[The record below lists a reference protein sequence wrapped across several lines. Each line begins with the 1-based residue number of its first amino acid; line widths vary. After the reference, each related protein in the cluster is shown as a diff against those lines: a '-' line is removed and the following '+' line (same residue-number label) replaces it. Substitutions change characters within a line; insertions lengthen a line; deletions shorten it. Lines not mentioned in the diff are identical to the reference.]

1 MNVFGGAASEG
12 MMDAGPRG
20 PRGFRGKDGTMNDFV
35 TWLPQTV
42 VNNLQ
47 VNDEEGAFF
56 IEDPGRDLIRK
67 KQAITEWVSRSKR
80 GGNFVAKQPSSEIE
94 LIEDYYEED
103 RYAMKFKTTH
113 YYSPE
118 LFLLPGASGSCGFM
132 CITFRTYSEKEQV
145 LICSVPSIAPPSPAS
160 EIKISGAN
168 EITIQIHEVKEII
181 HHPCKGWT
189 TLFIEYNSDNDL
201 SHFTYDVNG
210 IVGSF
215 TTPIDHG
222 AVESGIHLGCRWDN
236 TNYLDGEIT
245 SVEMYENTNTS
256 APLPDTLKNVVIKN
270 QKIN

>member
-1 MNVFGGAASEG
+1 MNIFGGAASEG
-12 MMDAGPRG
+12 MMDKGPRG
-20 PRGFRGKDGTMNDFV
+20 PRGFRGKDGTMNDFG

-94 LIEDYYEED
+94 LIEDYYEVD
-103 RYAMKFKTTH
+103 RYAMKFKTAH
-113 YYSPE
+113 YYARG
-118 LFLLPGASGSCGFM
+118 LFLLLCASGSCGFI
-132 CITFRTYSEKEQV
+132 CITFRTYSETEQV
-145 LICSVPSIAPPSPAS
+145 LISGHPPYHHPAS

-168 EITIQIHEVKEII
+168 EITIQIYDVKEII
-181 HHPCKGWT
+181 HHPCKEWT
-189 TLFIEYNSDNDL
+189 TLFIEYNSDNHL

-210 IVGSF
+210 TVGSF
-215 TTPIDHG
+215 TTPIVHG
-222 AVESGIHLGCRWDN
+222 SEKSGVHLGCRWDN